1 MSSGMLTRIKEPSGW
16 LKQVQVRD
24 SILKC
29 LEFPTAAMR
38 WVKSSPRINV
48 CVRQVW
54 NDGRC
59 GRATGTAL
67 WSYLPP
73 RAAEQGISHPLQGS
87 EQHWYSLELQGLC
100 FILKQWGIKLL
111 QVEFDNTVIKTDC
124 SYLLPLPY
132 QQAQKRFWH
141 LGETY
146 IFPIVQ
152 AELLHARVAEICPFL
167 GHTWWWQQINSGQ
180 LCCSA
185 LCTGA
190 CSDDLVEFIWPQGR
204 INSTFRF

>member
-1 MSSGMLTRIKEPSGW
+1 MMGDVGELQELHSEAPCHPELQNKA
-16 LKQVQVRD
+16 
-24 SILKC
+24 
-29 LEFPTAAMR
+29 FPTHCK
-38 WVKSSPRINV
+38 VVSN
-48 CVRQVW
+48 
-54 NDGRC
+54 
-59 GRATGTAL
+59 TGTHCSSKDCVL
-67 WSYLPP
+67 FKKKK
-73 RAAEQGISHPLQGS
+73 R
-87 EQHWYSLELQGLC
+87 
-100 FILKQWGIKLL
+100 GIKLL